1 MCRSAFVAFTVVLLC
16 LLPGAVAAQNSA
28 DLPLLIAKTAETVA
42 SNPDEAITG
51 AQNLLLQKLTD
62 EQRLT
67 LQGVV
72 AEAYFRKGDYLQSV
86 KSIESV
92 AANTA
97 ATKPLAAY
105 NLVRQYSYL
114 GLYQL
119 SDSGAHRLLQ
129 SISDS
134 DNKGSSASLK
144 AKLYRLLAENALHRK
159 MPGKA
164 LGYTKKI
171 NAADAERKLS
181 PENLLVEVASLADDN
196 RIKEAQSLL
205 NSTRTK
211 LPLHKARLLLLH
223 AEILKRQHD
232 YHRANDSLRKAMETI
247 STLSYEPLK
256 LNLIKET
263 AGNYRQLGDYADFR
277 TQQTL
282 YLKKAVELEEHR
294 KDGIRYLVNMEAEQ
308 YKNTANLVQQQN
320 DRRLMYYTIAILVVL
335 ITAVALLLI
344 LRSNK
349 KSLQKQLLL
358 FDKISQPQAS
368 AATVEKIPASQKIK
382 KKKESAALPKET
394 ETLILEKL
402 DGFENSEQ
410 FMQKNMSLSTL
421 ATLLDV
427 NPKYLSETINRTK
440 GKNFNAYIN
449 ELRINRIAFLL
460 KNNPEYRNYKISYLA
475 EHSGFSSH
483 SAFATVFKSVTGMT
497 PNAFINLL

>member
-1 MCRSAFVAFTVVLLC
+1 MCRSFVVFAVVLLC
-16 LLPGAVAAQNSA
+16 LLPGAVTAQNSA

-42 SNPDEAITG
+42 SNPDDAITG

-62 EQRLT
+62 DQRLT

-72 AEAYFRKGDYLQSV
+72 AEAYFHKGDYLQSV
-86 KSIESV
+86 KSIENA
-92 AANTA
+92 AANTGA
-97 ATKPLAAY
+97 IKPLAAY

-119 SDSGAHRLLQ
+119 SDAGAHRLLQ
-129 SISDS
+129 S
-134 DNKGSSASLK
+134 DNKGSSASLQ

-164 LGYTKKI
+164 LEYIDKA
-171 NAADAERKLS
+171 NAADTERKLS
-181 PENLLVEVASLADDN
+181 PENLLLEAACLADDN
-196 RIKEAQSLL
+196 RITEAKSLL
-205 NSTRTK
+205 NSIRTK
-211 LPLHKARLLLLH
+211 SPLHRARLLLLH

-232 YHRANDSLRKAMETI
+232 YRRANDSLSKAMATI
-247 STLSYEPLK
+247 SPLSYEPLK
-256 LNLIKET
+256 LDLIKET
-263 AGNYRQLGDYADFR
+263 ADNYRQLGDYSGFR
-277 TQQTL
+277 AQQTL

-308 YKNTANLVQQQN
+308 YKNTANLIQQKN
-320 DRRLMYYTIAILVVL
+320 DRRLTYYTIAILAVL
-335 ITAVALLLI
+335 ITAVVLLLI

-349 KSLQKQLLL
+349 KSLQKQLLF

-368 AATVEKIPASQKIK
+368 VAIAEKHPAPQTTK

-394 ETLILEKL
+394 ETLILQKL
-402 DGFENSEQ
+402 NDFESSEQ

-421 ATLLDV
+421 ATYLDV

-460 KNNPEYRNYKISYLA
+460 KNSPEYRNYKISYLA